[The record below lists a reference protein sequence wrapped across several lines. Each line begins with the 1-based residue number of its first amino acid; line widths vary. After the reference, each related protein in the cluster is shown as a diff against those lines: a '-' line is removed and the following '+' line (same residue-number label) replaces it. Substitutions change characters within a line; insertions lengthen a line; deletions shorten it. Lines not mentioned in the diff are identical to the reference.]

1 MSELNKIALK
11 IISNGKGILA
21 ADESNGT
28 MSKRL
33 EAVGIEPSEENRR
46 KYRVNLFASDNYEK
60 AISGIILYDETIR
73 QKMDDGT
80 DIPDAMIIEE
90 YILALKSTQE
100 QKNLKVAMT
109 KR

>member
-1 MSELNKIALK
+1 MNDGFIFFIVLGGAEITMDTNSLEKIAKDLVAP
-11 IISNGKGILA
+11 GKGVLA

-46 KYRVNLFASDNYEK
+46 KYRVNLFSSENYEK
-60 AISGIILYDETIR
+60 AISGVILYDETIR

-80 DIPDAMIIEE
+80 HLSLIHI
-90 YILALKSTQE
+90 
-100 QKNLKVAMT
+100 
-109 KR
+109 